1 MDDEGNIVLRLY
13 GVDKSVVTTTILMID
28 WIVAVADNES
38 GGGSVISLLFFIL
51 FILRALLCCAFPVC
65 FACCFVCCQKIFF
78 LHLLFYSYVQVTSL
92 TRANLYVIFPHFFL
106 FTRRQKEKEKK
117 EDLKKINK

>member
-78 LHLLFYSYVQVTSL
+78 LHLLFYVQVTSL

-117 EDLKKINK
+117 EDLKKINKK